1 MIGFVRID
9 RTSRSKMWYEELV
22 GQIWPVY
29 ADEGVEWETYEFT
42 GHKNYI
48 LKKDATY
55 VSDEQVTKGK

>member
-9 RTSRSKMWYEELV
+9 RASRSKMWYEELV

-42 GHKNYI
+42 GLKNYI
-48 LKKDATY
+48 LKEDATY
-55 VSDEQVTKGK
+55 VSHEQAPKE